1 MAIEKFHAVIWG
13 LVLKF
18 GRLSLR
24 SAFRSNV
31 SIEESLVNQFLSKRN
46 LLALTAL
53 LIGVL
58 LVISF
63 EPHSKLVPNREPLTE
78 IQSIETLRAQFNR
91 DAGKTRLI
99 MLLSPT

>member
-1 MAIEKFHAVIWG
+1 MK
-13 LVLKF
+13 
-18 GRLSLR
+18 
-24 SAFRSNV
+24 
-31 SIEESLVNQFLSKRN
+31 SILSKRN
-46 LLALTAL
+46 LLALVAL

-63 EPHSKLVPNREPLTE
+63 EPQSKLASGGEPLTD

>member
-1 MAIEKFHAVIWG
+1 MKP
-13 LVLKF
+13 
-18 GRLSLR
+18 
-24 SAFRSNV
+24 
-31 SIEESLVNQFLSKRN
+31 FLLKRN
-46 LLALTAL
+46 LLALAAL

-63 EPHSKLVPNREPLTE
+63 EPRSQPGLEKEPLTE

-99 MLLSPT
+99 MLMVPT